1 MSQGKDFYNVLGVS
15 RDASQESISAAFKKL
30 AMEHHPVRLA
40 RRASKSRS
48 PRFNSFL

>member
-1 MSQGKDFYNVLGVS
+1 MCQGKDFYNVLGMS

-40 RRASKSRS
+40 RRASESRS